1 MNLSG
6 LAVRDLMSCYKI
18 KPDNLIVIYDDLDL
32 ELGEIRVRA
41 QGSPGSHKGMES
53 IVQSIGTQAFP
64 RVRVGIGPKPDQQDA
79 AEYVLLEFSQE
90 EKEKLARALEKA
102 RQAVE
107 MIIDRRLAQAMND
120 FNKRKKEFSEKAD

>member
-1 MNLSG
+1 
-6 LAVRDLMSCYKI
+6 MSCYKI

-107 MIIDRRLAQAMND
+107 MIIEGRLAQAMND